1 MSWAPPRVP
10 PLRPSASVEAW
21 APVWARPPVRATRA
35 PRRVPAAA
43 SGPDLK
49 AALVNTDIFYCY
61 IDDFYSGNT
70 DDMKTGALFRE
81 LHRYLDSAVHLN
93 ANDMLDAAL
102 EATRIS
108 MTAVERKQ
116 FYDRHIKQM
125 KLEIDENGDV
135 SIELK
140 R

>member
-1 MSWAPPRVP
+1 MDVS
-10 PLRPSASVEAW
+10 
-21 APVWARPPVRATRA
+21 
-35 PRRVPAAA
+35 
-43 SGPDLK
+43 
-49 AALVNTDIFYCY
+49 
-61 IDDFYSGNT
+61 
-70 DDMKTGALFRE
+70 TGY
-81 LHRYLDSAVHLN
+81 H
-93 ANDMLDAAL
+93 MLDAAL
-102 EATRIS
+102 EATRIN

>member
-1 MSWAPPRVP
+1 MRALWFYATAVTAVTMFCTFSLAVTAVTVVTCIYEFMGDSLCTYVHERASWYVRTQR
-10 PLRPSASVEAW
+10 LSV
-21 APVWARPPVRATRA
+21 
-35 PRRVPAAA
+35 
-43 SGPDLK
+43 K
-49 AALVNTDIFYCY
+49 
-61 IDDFYSGNT
+61 
-70 DDMKTGALFRE
+70 
-81 LHRYLDSAVHLN
+81 LH
-93 ANDMLDAAL
+93 MLDAAL
-102 EATRIS
+102 EATRIN

>member
-1 MSWAPPRVP
+1 MYGP
-10 PLRPSASVEAW
+10 
-21 APVWARPPVRATRA
+21 
-35 PRRVPAAA
+35 VPAR
-43 SGPDLK
+43 GEY
-49 AALVNTDIFYCY
+49 ALGVERG
-61 IDDFYSGNT
+61 GNLAVGHT
-70 DDMKTGALFRE
+70 RLTLFIHSPHDCR
-81 LHRYLDSAVHLN
+81 LN

-102 EATRIS
+102 EATRIN